1 MIAVF
6 VGEKNAVE
14 LRGHDATLFE
24 AQNELARAQST
35 IDQNLAMIGG
45 EQRAISGTAAAEH
58 GQTEHVA

>member
-6 VGEKNAVE
+6 VSQKNPVE
-14 LRGHDATLFE
+14 LRRRDATLLQ
-24 AQNELARAQST
+24 AQSQLARAQSA

>member
-6 VGEKNAVE
+6 VGEQDAVE
-14 LRGHDATLFE
+14 VRGRDATLLQ
-24 AQNELARAQST
+24 AQSQLARAQSA